1 MLEPKGQVSLLML
14 WQVTHLAHRRA
25 CGIDRFYV
33 ILYHPLS
40 LIAFLVLYKHG
51 LMKENLRVG
60 NPSLCYKLI
69 LTLHLYIINCIFSLL
84 KTKFIIMNCL

>member
-1 MLEPKGQVSLLML
+1 MLEPKGQVSLLVL

-33 ILYHPLS
+33 DSYHPLS

-51 LMKENLRVG
+51 L
-60 NPSLCYKLI
+60 
-69 LTLHLYIINCIFSLL
+69 
-84 KTKFIIMNCL
+84 